1 MRFKVD
7 HDFHIHSNLSLCAN
21 DPEQTP
27 ERILRYAKENGLNT
41 ICLTDHF
48 WDERI
53 AGASPWYK
61 IQNREHIKKALP
73 LPKDENVKFLFGA
86 EADMDMYGTIGVTK
100 ETFDELDFV
109 IIPTT
114 HLHMEGFTISPEDS
128 ASVERRAQLWISRLD
143 NLLKQDLPFK
153 KIGIAHLGCS
163 LMAKNRTDYFAILDM
178 LDTDELMRLFTKA
191 AKLGVGIELNK
202 ANMSFSDS
210 DAEKVLRMF
219 RIAKNCGCKFY
230 LGSDAHTTDY
240 FANTKETFERAI
252 DWLELTEDDKFHIE
266 I

>member
-128 ASVERRAQLWISRLD
+128 ASVERRA
-143 NLLKQDLPFK
+143 
-153 KIGIAHLGCS
+153 